1 MKDKM
6 RIWMS
11 GLLALVVV
19 FAFTACDS
27 PTSALEEDEAATE
40 TTDEMAALAE
50 ALVADLNLTASEAA
64 SVTRV
69 MTGQDG
75 HGREPGFLWYVAA
88 DLQTTL
94 TDEQKERLFDLVAQY
109 GDRGGLLGE
118 PGFPLGGYGMGPAG
132 FAMGP
137 GGFGMRRGG
146 FGMGPG
152 GFGAPHEGGLFDGIL
167 TDEQIAAVEA
177 IRETYAPQ
185 FTELIEARRDGTLT
199 HEAFLEEMAALRDAV
214 KAEIDALLTDEQ
226 RAEIEARIEER
237 RAEHEA
243 EREAMLEQVRAA
255 MKDALAL
262 TDEQAAAVD
271 ELFAEQEAEREA
283 IFDQLREGTL
293 TPEEAFAALGAL
305 KDAQQAALEALLDET
320 QWEIVLIHDAL
331 TIRGRRLAFARR
343 GGAGFGGPGQGGSG
357 MGSNGFGSNG
367 HGGMGHG
374 RRTGG

>member
-1 MKDKM
+1 MKNKM
-6 RIWMS
+6 RTWIS

-19 FAFTACDS
+19 FGFTACDS
-27 PTSALEEDEAATE
+27 PTAALEEDGAATE

-50 ALVADLNLTASEAA
+50 ALATDLNLTASEAA

-69 MTGQDG
+69 MTGQG
-75 HGREPGFLWYVAA
+75 EHGREPGFLWYVAA

-137 GGFGMRRGG
+137 DGFGMGPAGFGMRRGG

-199 HEAFLEEMAALRDAV
+199 HEAFLEEMAALREAV

-255 MKDALAL
+255 MKDALGL

-283 IFDQLREGTL
+283 ILDQLREGTL

-343 GGAGFGGPGQGGSG
+343 GGAGFGGPGQGG
-357 MGSNGFGSNG
+357 F
-367 HGGMGHG
+367 GMGHG

>member
-6 RIWMS
+6 RTWMS

-27 PTSALEEDEAATE
+27 PTAALEEDEPATE
-40 TTDEMAALAE
+40 TTDEMSALAE
-50 ALVADLNLTASEAA
+50 ALVTDLNLTASEAA
-64 SVTRV
+64 SVTRM
-69 MTGQDG
+69 MTGQDE

-109 GDRGGLLGE
+109 GERGGLLGE
-118 PGFPLGGYGMGPAG
+118 PGFPLGGYGMGPGG

-137 GGFGMRRGG
+137 GGFGTRRGG
-146 FGMGPG
+146 FAMGSGGMGPG

-185 FTELIEARRDGTLT
+185 FTELIEARRDGTLS

-262 TDEQAAAVD
+262 TDEQTAAVD

-331 TIRGRRLAFARR
+331 TIRGRHLAFARR
-343 GGAGFGGPGQGGSG
+343 GGAGQGGFG
-357 MGSNGFGSNG
+357 QRTNGFGSNG
-367 HGGMGHG
+367 MGHG
-374 RRTGG
+374 RRSGG